1 MDAVKANGIVLHV
14 KDRGPRDAP
23 ALVLINSVGTDFRIW
38 DAVVPQFPEYRT
50 LRYDKRGHGLS
61 ASGGGD
67 SIETHAADLAALLD
81 ARGIGRATVVG
92 LSIGG
97 MIALGLTARRPDLVE
112 RLVLCD
118 TAHRIGTAEAW
129 QARIEAVTSGGVASI
144 AEATMERWFSA
155 DFRAREP
162 DLVAIARNMLSR
174 TPADG
179 YLRACA
185 ALRDGDL
192 TAVARAVTVP
202 TLCLCGT
209 EDPATPP
216 ALVQSLAALIPG
228 ARYQDIPGAGH
239 IPCIEAPEVLAQLIR
254 GFIEEGRHG

>member
-14 KDRGPRDAP
+14 EDRGPCNAP
-23 ALVLINSVGTDFRIW
+23 ALVFINSVGTDFRIW
-38 DAVVPQFPEYRT
+38 DAVVPQFPDCRT

-61 ASGGGD
+61 GSEGGD
-67 SIETHAADLAALLD
+67 SIDAHAADLAALLD
-81 ARGIGRATVVG
+81 TSGIRRATIVG

-97 MIALGLTARRPDLVE
+97 MIALGLTRLRPDLVG

-118 TAHRIGTAEAW
+118 TGHRIGTAEAW
-129 QARIEAVTSGGVASI
+129 QARIVAVEAGGVASI

-155 DFRAREP
+155 DFRARQP
-162 DLVAIARNMLSR
+162 DLVAAARNMLSR

-179 YLRACA
+179 YIRACA

-192 TAVARAVTVP
+192 TAAARGVAVP

-209 EDPATPP
+209 ADIATTPE
-216 ALVQSLAALIPG
+216 LVQSLAALVPG
-228 ARYQDIPGAGH
+228 ARYQDIPGAAH
-239 IPCIEAPEVLAQLIR
+239 IPCIEAPELLVGLIR
-254 GFIEEGRHG
+254 GFIEEARYG